1 MEKLSPL
8 QYLSQKD
15 CKLAIIIKSI
25 GEYAIKKTHNNPFE
39 SLIQSIISQQIS
51 GKAANAIFNRFKVYY
66 NNTIPSPQQ
75 IISTPNET
83 FRTQIGLSLQKITYI
98 KDLSER
104 IYDDRL
110 NFVLLSELPD
120 ENIIDEL
127 VKVKGIGRWTA
138 EMFLIFCLGREDVMP
153 VKDLGIRKAIKKLY
167 DLPQL
172 PPSEYIFYKSS
183 PWRPYRSIA
192 SWYLWKS
199 LANFDNLGNK
209 K

>member
-15 CKLAIIIKSI
+15 CKLSIIIKSI

-104 IYDDRL
+104 IYDNRL

-138 EMFLIFCLGREDVMP
+138 EMFLIFCLGRQDVMP
-153 VKDLGIRKAIKKLY
+153 VKDLGIRKAMKKLY

-172 PPSEYIFYKSS
+172 PPPAYILDKSS